1 MKHRL
6 ISSGSTFEAQIGYSR
21 AVVTGSWVM
30 VSGTTGYD
38 YTTMTLPKDVVSQ
51 CKQCLA
57 NIAGALKQAG
67 SSLDD
72 VVRVHYIFPKAAEFE
87 PCWSL
92 LREAFATS
100 RPAATMISAQLLNPQ
115 IKVEIEVTARVKA
128 KPKAKLGKVPAKPQP
143 ASVRPASTQPASAQT
158 DNGKTVSTKR
168 LPAKTTRPTTPR
180 KAQTQKP

>member
-21 AVVTGSWVM
+21 AVVSGSWVM

-51 CKQCLA
+51 CQQCLA
-57 NIAGALKQAG
+57 NIADALKQAG

-72 VVRVHYIFPKAAEFE
+72 VVRVHYIFPKASEFE
-87 PCWSL
+87 PCWPL
-92 LREAFATS
+92 LREAFATA

-115 IKVEIEVTARVKA
+115 IKVEIEVTARVKS
-128 KPKAKLGKVPAKPQP
+128 KTKAKLGKGLAKPKP
-143 ASVRPASTQPASAQT
+143 ASVRPAGAQPASAQA
-158 DNGKTVSTKR
+158 DNGKPISAKR
-168 LPAKTTRPTTPR
+168 LPAKTTRPTNPR
-180 KAQTQKP
+180 KAQAQKP